1 MSGCRLVV
9 KCDGNEFFV
18 FSGLCFRR
26 NSAQDCEMPL
36 LTCLKRLLLAVSAL
50 MLCIGLQAAVE
61 RPNVILIMADD
72 MGFSDIGPY
81 GGEIET
87 PTLDT
92 LAAGGMKFS
101 RFYNSGRCCPTR
113 ASLMTGLH
121 PHQTGIGWMTN
132 PPQEKKMD
140 HGPDFP
146 AYRGFLNRNS
156 LTMAEVLRESGYATF
171 LAGKWHLGIHDQ
183 SRWPLQRGFD
193 QFYGAVTG
201 ATNFFVPEAPRGI
214 TLQNEAVVDLKST
227 TDRRY
232 YTTDAFTD
240 YAMSFIG
247 EEAEADDRPF
257 FLYLAYTAPHWPLQA
272 HQEEVQKYVGKYMM
286 GWDKL
291 RESRLKRQQELGLID
306 EDWAL
311 SDRSF
316 KSWDEMRPQKQQEMD
331 LRMANYAA
339 MIDRMDQNIGRLVEY
354 LKAEGKYEN
363 TLILFLSDNGACQ
376 EGGRLGGAT
385 DPFDLEA
392 WDSTYGSGPSYG
404 EVWANASNT
413 PFRKFKHFTHEG
425 GLSSPL
431 IAHWPR
437 GIAPRSDW
445 YGDPAT
451 LIDLAPTVY
460 ELAGASYPTEFEGHS
475 IHALTGRSLTPA
487 FTGTALERAEPLFF
501 EHEDNAAIMDGKWKL
516 VGSEVSVPGGVDVS
530 KWELYD
536 LETDRTE
543 TNDLVASRPKVAER
557 LAKRWAEWAQQVGV
571 YPKPASRNVKS
582 LQK

>member
-1 MSGCRLVV
+1 
-9 KCDGNEFFV
+9 
-18 FSGLCFRR
+18 
-26 NSAQDCEMPL
+26 MPL
-36 LTCLKRLLLAVSAL
+36 FTLRKRLFIFVTLLASLA
-50 MLCIGLQAAVE
+50 LQAADE
-61 RPNVILIMADD
+61 RPNVIVILADD

-87 PTLDT
+87 PTLDS
-92 LAAGGMKFS
+92 LATGGMKFS

-146 AYRGFLNRNS
+146 SYRGFLNRNS
-156 LTMAEVLRESGYATF
+156 VTMAEVLRESGYATF
-171 LAGKWHLGIHDQ
+171 LAGKWHLGMNERD
-183 SRWPLQRGFD
+183 RWPLQRGFD
-193 QFYGAVTG
+193 KFYGNLPG
-201 ATNFFVPEAPRGI
+201 ASNFFTPEYPRGI
-214 TLQNEAVVDLKST
+214 TYQNEQIENPEST

-240 YAMSFIG
+240 YAMKFIG
-247 EEAEADDRPF
+247 EEKAEDDRPF
-257 FLYLAYTAPHWPLQA
+257 FLYLAYTAPHWPLHA
-272 HQEEVQKYVGKYMM
+272 HQEEVQKYVGNYMD

-291 RESRLKRQQELGLID
+291 RETRLRRQQELGLID
-306 EDWAL
+306 EDWKL

-316 KSWDEMRPQKQQEMD
+316 KAWDEMSPQKQKDMD

-339 MIDRMDQNIGRLVEY
+339 MIDRMDQNIGRLVDY
-354 LKAEGKYEN
+354 LKETNQFDN
-363 TLILFLSDNGACQ
+363 TLILFMSDNGACQ
-376 EGGRLGGAT
+376 EGGKLGGKT
-385 DPFDLEA
+385 DPFDLATWEG
-392 WDSTYGSGPSYG
+392 TYGSGPGYG

-431 IAHWPR
+431 IAHWPQ
-437 GIAPRSDW
+437 GIEPRSDW

-460 ELAGASYPTEFEGHS
+460 ELAGASYPAEYGGNS
-475 IHALTGRSLTPA
+475 IHALTGRSLAPA
-487 FTGTALERAEPLFF
+487 FNGVSLERAEPLFF

-516 VGSEVSVPGGVDVS
+516 VGSKVSVPGAVDVA
-530 KWELYD
+530 KWELYN
-536 LETDRTE
+536 LEEDRTE
-543 TNDLVASRPKVAER
+543 TNDLAARRPKVTER
-557 LAKRWAEWAQQVGV
+557 LAQRWADWSHEVGV
-571 YPKPASRNVKS
+571 YPKPAKRTVTLSNK
-582 LQK
+582 